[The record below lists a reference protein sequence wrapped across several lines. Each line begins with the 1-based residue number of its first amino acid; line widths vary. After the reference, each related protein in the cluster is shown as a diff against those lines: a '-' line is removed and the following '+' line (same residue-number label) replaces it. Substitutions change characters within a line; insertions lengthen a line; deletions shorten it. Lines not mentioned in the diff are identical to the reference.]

1 MLIKTAMEMQR
12 ASNGGKASGSPDF
25 SENLRPAFWN
35 AHPWEYVPSEH
46 PSPQYFP
53 DSDLL
58 MHLIQLFFDN
68 VNIHAPLLHRPT
80 FERFVRDNLHLN
92 DHLFGASV
100 LAVCAVASRYSND
113 ARVILE
119 GTDSLYS
126 SGWQWF
132 RQIKPFQRPI
142 SQVPSI
148 YELQTY
154 LGTSTPE
161 ACWPLIGVGIRFA
174 QDVGAHRRRSN
185 RKLSVEGE
193 LWNRA
198 FWVLICFDTILC
210 SFLGRPRAT
219 NCKDYD
225 LDLPMDCDD
234 EYWRITDTTIS
245 FEQPPG
251 KPSRI
256 ASFITYLKLM
266 EILDAAQ
273 RTIYSVNRS
282 TRLLERPLDDHKV
295 VTELDSELNKW
306 VDSVPDHLRW
316 DPQKQ
321 DPVFFEQSAML
332 YSAYYHIQILI
343 HRPFIP
349 SPMRPSPLPFPSL
362 AICTNAARSCIHL
375 MELESRKGFMPLPQI
390 QMALTSSAI
399 VLLLNVWAGKLSGFS
414 GDPGKDMQGVVN
426 SLNVMRTYETRWL
439 SAGRMW

>member
-1 MLIKTAMEMQR
+1 MPGGRCSNCIAFDSECTHVTPKVCLPSFAGCRNYRFLILFKETWNISQVSSVNIRSHEALSDSCSSKPSPRTINAQDISDDSPPVGGSRLAATDSLIQSILSSSSYDGFNDIPTVRRALARLAQHALSLEQELATLKESSNGKDDDPDNEAVSKTSVISTVSTSISTNDGDDLTLSENLKRLTIGAWHDRFFGTSSTLMLIKTAMEMQR

-35 AHPWEYVPSEH
+35 AHPVSVFQQVYLAGCLRCLKWEYVPSEH

-154 LGTSTPE
+154 LVCFIS
-161 ACWPLIGVGIRFA
+161 
-174 QDVGAHRRRSN
+174 AH
-185 RKLSVEGE
+185 
-193 LWNRA
+193 
-198 FWVLICFDTILC
+198 
-210 SFLGRPRAT
+210 
-219 NCKDYD
+219 
-225 LDLPMDCDD
+225 
-234 EYWRITDTTIS
+234 
-245 FEQPPG
+245 
-251 KPSRI
+251 
-256 ASFITYLKLM
+256 
-266 EILDAAQ
+266 
-273 RTIYSVNRS
+273 
-282 TRLLERPLDDHKV
+282 
-295 VTELDSELNKW
+295 
-306 VDSVPDHLRW
+306 
-316 DPQKQ
+316 
-321 DPVFFEQSAML
+321 
-332 YSAYYHIQILI
+332 
-343 HRPFIP
+343 
-349 SPMRPSPLPFPSL
+349 
-362 AICTNAARSCIHL
+362 
-375 MELESRKGFMPLPQI
+375 
-390 QMALTSSAI
+390 
-399 VLLLNVWAGKLSGFS
+399 
-414 GDPGKDMQGVVN
+414 
-426 SLNVMRTYETRWL
+426 
-439 SAGRMW
+439 